1 MKIVYLATILI
12 ILTLPNPKICPQKNP
27 IGQVT
32 YKISSFTVENSIF
45 YYDAILTFDSI
56 SSIQVSNRTGMQ
68 KDTGLA
74 IKTNGQ
80 AGVIM
85 QNNTDEKGA
94 VFYRN
99 SATKEFV
106 VRIPAVKPFPP
117 TIITDNWIDIDWKTK
132 NSFKT
137 LLGYKVQKAVGTFRG
152 RTWTVW
158 FCKDIPLP
166 FGPGKLHGL
175 PGVILQ
181 ASDERYSYEATNI
194 CYPCDN
200 TKTEKIE
207 RPFEELQFTAKQYV
221 RMTDNMAVY
230 SMLEYQR
237 LSKSWNPGRPMK
249 CLYPATEESIKKARQ
264 RGTDVIYEW
273 ENKNTKRAIY
283 NKDTLNAT
291 VDYEAA
297 ADLKKRNIM
306 PPPGIEMP
314 TMKQ

>member
-1 MKIVYLATILI
+1 MKTLYALILLI
-12 ILTLPNPKICPQKNP
+12 IIPCSSVKSVHQNP
-27 IGQVT
+27 IGQIT
-32 YKISSFTVENSIF
+32 YKQKSHDISGNDI
-45 YYDAILTFDSI
+45 YYTSLLTFDTVASLQTSHRYGMDKDNGTSVQ
-56 SSIQVSNRTGMQ
+56 SSGN
-68 KDTGLA
+68 A
-74 IKTNGQ
+74 
-80 AGVIM
+80 AVIVPSAF
-85 QNNTDEKGA
+85 DEKGTLY
-94 VFYRN
+94 YRN
-99 SATKEFV
+99 RITREFM
-106 VRIPAVKPFPP
+106 VRVKAMKPFPAH
-117 TIITDNWIDIDWKTK
+117 IINDNWVDIHWQIKDKYKTI
-132 NSFKT
+132 
-137 LLGYKVQKAVGTFRG
+137 LGYKAQKAVGTFRG
-152 RTWTVW
+152 RTWTAW
-158 FCKDIPLP
+158 FCNDIPLP

-194 CYPCDN
+194 CYPCDT

-207 RPFEELQFTAKQYV
+207 RPFEQLQFTAKQYV

-237 LSKSWNPGRPMK
+237 LGKSWNLGRPMK

-264 RGTDVIYEW
+264 RGTDIIYEW

-306 PPPGIEMP
+306 PPPGIDMP
-314 TMKQ
+314 TMKH